1 MAEFESAAQLQDLVT
16 PFLQGLVAD
25 PELRPKF
32 VAGNTSFQVQYT
44 DPDEVFMLD
53 CTVDPPVVS
62 HGQEASG
69 QDAEVRLTMSA
80 DDAHRFWLGKL
91 NVPMAIARRKVKV
104 EGQVSKL
111 LKLLPA
117 ITPAFDRYR
126 DYVGDRGYSIG

>member
-1 MAEFESAAQLQDLVT
+1 MAEFESAAELQQLMT
-16 PFLQGLVAD
+16 PFLCQLVAD

-44 DPDEVFMLD
+44 DPDELFMLD
-53 CTVDPPVVS
+53 CTVDPPAVFDG
-62 HGQEASG
+62 HDAAGR
-69 QDAEVRLTMSA
+69 DAEVRLTMSA

-104 EGQVSKL
+104 EGAIPKL

-126 DYVGDRGYSIG
+126 NYVGDKGYSTS

>member
-1 MAEFESAAQLQDLVT
+1 MAEFESAAQLHDLVT

-126 DYVGDRGYSIG
+126 DYVGDRGYPIG

>member
-1 MAEFESAAQLQDLVT
+1 MAEFESAAQLHDLVT

-126 DYVGDRGYSIG
+126 IYVGDRGYSIG